1 MKNYYGIFQD
11 GLDIQIAHLVRDE
24 DLIKIQNLGETTLS
38 EPLYTKKEVNKIPTI
53 ELSDTNLEI
62 QNNPDLKEEGFD
74 LPEISEF
81 DEFESNKLTEEITE
95 VNAEGG
101 TSTSELQ
108 RILSNFSL
116 ETGKIALN
124 ANEEQ
129 ISYHIFNS
137 SLTFSAIKKK
147 IKTEILS
154 QEELKSRKYAIGC
167 IPNYDGMT
175 LAFLHRGEFDLLN
188 AILQV
193 RPLLSPKRYIFS
205 YIDTNEIALM
215 NLIRANYNFPENDYV
230 LILYVGSEYK
240 AGIVM
245 RNNTHVKTFKI
256 IGDTSSRSE
265 NIRQVIY
272 SKIILE
278 QDVSNIPP
286 VQHLILT
293 GNMVRDED
301 IRFFSSKFDET
312 TEVSRFEFKNINI
325 ATINRKYSPEN
336 IAKYAIPISLA
347 LKAADPKNK
356 AFYNT
361 NLLPPKIIESQ
372 KRFKIGWHGFILF
385 IAIFYFT
392 YSATLKNLE
401 NNRQIVE
408 LQRQNYN
415 IESELRH
422 KNLMF
427 ARANELSQQ
436 ITGKRKSMDKIKTIS
451 GNKSQWHRTIIALSD
466 AFAKNPI
473 SWINYLR
480 SDTSG
485 FMVQGTTNHK
495 ENIAYITRYFPGC
508 IVSDVKT
515 SEIQSIPVMRFV
527 MNFSY
532 SDQEKWVTKVAKP
545 APVNTQPGKTAAPP
559 PITPAPKSIESES
572 APKLAAPAPAVVQS
586 QSPPVQSTPRIT
598 PYTVYREAAETYL
611 SGNIQEGYHKLTQFV
626 EKYPNSPFTYSANY
640 LIGECLFLMGEVAQ
654 AKDIF
659 EKIANQDGTKTPDAL
674 LMLGRCYNA
683 LGDKA
688 KAIDCW
694 GMLITKYPEH
704 KLAKMAEEK
713 IKYVTEH

>member
-1 MKNYYGIFQD
+1 MKNFFGIFQD
-11 GLDIQIAHLVRDE
+11 GLDLQIAHLVRDE
-24 DLIKIQNLGETTLS
+24 DIIKIQSLGEVTLS
-38 EPLYTKKEVNKIPTI
+38 EHLFGKKEIDKIPTI
-53 ELSDTNLEI
+53 ELSNTDLDI
-62 QNNPDLKEEGFD
+62 QSDLDLKEEGSD

-81 DEFESNKLTEEITE
+81 DELESDKLADEIRE
-95 VNAEGG
+95 VNEERG

-108 RILSNFSL
+108 RFLSNFSL

-129 ISYHIFNS
+129 ISYHTFDAPL
-137 SLTFSAIKKK
+137 SLSAIKKK
-147 IKTEILS
+147 IKSEILS
-154 QEELKSRKYAIGC
+154 EEEVKSKKYAIGS
-167 IPNYDGMT
+167 IPNYDGTT

-188 AILQV
+188 AILKV
-193 RPLLSPKRYIFS
+193 RPLISQKRFIFS
-205 YIDTNEIALM
+205 FIDTNEIALM
-215 NLIRANYNFPENDYV
+215 NLIRANYSFPETDYV
-230 LILYVGSEYK
+230 LIIYVGSEYK

-256 IGDTSSRSE
+256 IGDTNSRAE

-301 IRFFSSKFDET
+301 LRFFSSKFGET

-347 LKAADPKNK
+347 LKTADPKNK

-361 NLLPPKIIESQ
+361 NLLPAKIIENQ
-372 KRFKIGWHGFILF
+372 KRFKIGWYGFILF

-392 YSATLKNLE
+392 YSGTLRNLE
-401 NNRQIVE
+401 DKREIVE

-415 IESELRH
+415 IEAELRH
-422 KNLMF
+422 KNTMF

-436 ITGKRKSMDKIKTIS
+436 ITSKRKSMDKIKIIS
-451 GNKSQWHRTIIALSD
+451 GNKSQWHRTIIAFSD
-466 AFAKNPI
+466 AFSKNPI
-473 SWINYLR
+473 TWVNYLK

-485 FMVQGTTNHK
+485 FMIQGVTNRK
-495 ENIAYITRYFPGC
+495 ENIAYITRYFPGS

-515 SEIQSIPVMRFV
+515 SEVQSIPVLLFV

-532 SDQEKWVTKVAKP
+532 ADQEKWVMEVPKP
-545 APVNTQPGKTAAPP
+545 APIIPKAQEIPAKPP
-559 PITPAPKSIESES
+559 ADQEKKPIAKES
-572 APKLAAPAPAVVQS
+572 APKLSETKSSSVSS
-586 QSPPVQSTPRIT
+586 QPPPPQSTPRVT

-611 SGNIQEGYHKLTQFV
+611 SGNIQEGYQKLSQFV
-626 EKYPNSPFTYSANY
+626 EKYPDSPFTYGAKY
-640 LIGECLFLMGEVAQ
+640 LIGECLFLMGETTQ
-654 AKDIF
+654 AKDVF
-659 EKIANQDGTKTPDAL
+659 EEIANQDGAKTPDAL

-688 KAIDCW
+688 KAIDSW
-694 GMLITKYPEH
+694 GMLITKYPQH

>member
-38 EPLYTKKEVNKIPTI
+38 EPLYNKKEVNKIPTI

-95 VNAEGG
+95 VNEEGG

-108 RILSNFSL
+108 RFLSNFSL

-137 SLTFSAIKKK
+137 SLTLSAIKKR
-147 IKTEILS
+147 IRTEILS

-167 IPNYDGMT
+167 IPNYDGTT

-193 RPLLSPKRYIFS
+193 RPLLSQKRFIFS

-301 IRFFSSKFDET
+301 IRFFSSKFGET

-361 NLLPPKIIESQ
+361 NLL
-372 KRFKIGWHGFILF
+372 
-385 IAIFYFT
+385 
-392 YSATLKNLE
+392 
-401 NNRQIVE
+401 
-408 LQRQNYN
+408 
-415 IESELRH
+415 
-422 KNLMF
+422 
-427 ARANELSQQ
+427 
-436 ITGKRKSMDKIKTIS
+436 
-451 GNKSQWHRTIIALSD
+451 
-466 AFAKNPI
+466 
-473 SWINYLR
+473 
-480 SDTSG
+480 
-485 FMVQGTTNHK
+485 
-495 ENIAYITRYFPGC
+495 
-508 IVSDVKT
+508 
-515 SEIQSIPVMRFV
+515 
-527 MNFSY
+527 
-532 SDQEKWVTKVAKP
+532 
-545 APVNTQPGKTAAPP
+545 
-559 PITPAPKSIESES
+559 
-572 APKLAAPAPAVVQS
+572 
-586 QSPPVQSTPRIT
+586 
-598 PYTVYREAAETYL
+598 
-611 SGNIQEGYHKLTQFV
+611 
-626 EKYPNSPFTYSANY
+626 NS
-640 LIGECLFLMGEVAQ
+640 
-654 AKDIF
+654 
-659 EKIANQDGTKTPDAL
+659 
-674 LMLGRCYNA
+674 
-683 LGDKA
+683 
-688 KAIDCW
+688 
-694 GMLITKYPEH
+694 
-704 KLAKMAEEK
+704 
-713 IKYVTEH
+713 